1 MTAKLPVI
9 LDNRNDNT
17 VLNALRKLLP
27 GLQKLDVA
35 TGLWHVRP
43 ANYFADISE
52 VMDIM
57 VEIALTRNF
66 SYFSVDFLLPAFDN
80 VWYVLGWQSY
90 ERFKVIINVCET
102 FKA

>member
-35 TGLWHVRP
+35 TGVFEVGSL
-43 ANYFADISE
+43 ISGFGGK
-52 VMDIM
+52 IRQ
-57 VEIALTRNF
+57 I
-66 SYFSVDFLLPAFDN
+66 LP
-80 VWYVLGWQSY
+80 LEKIQG
-90 ERFKVIINVCET
+90 K
-102 FKA
+102 

>member
-35 TGLWHVRP
+35 TGVFEVGSL
-43 ANYFADISE
+43 ISGFGGKIRQ
-52 VMDIM
+52 V
-57 VEIALTRNF
+57 VYLK
-66 SYFSVDFLLPAFDN
+66 LQ
-80 VWYVLGWQSY
+80 G
-90 ERFKVIINVCET
+90 K
-102 FKA
+102 

>member
-35 TGLWHVRP
+35 TGVFEVGSL
-43 ANYFADISE
+43 ISGFGGKIRQ
-52 VMDIM
+52 M
-57 VEIALTRNF
+57 
-66 SYFSVDFLLPAFDN
+66 LP
-80 VWYVLGWQSY
+80 LEKLQG
-90 ERFKVIINVCET
+90 K
-102 FKA
+102 

>member
-35 TGLWHVRP
+35 TGVFEVGSL
-43 ANYFADISE
+43 ISGFGGKIWQ
-52 VMDIM
+52 M
-57 VEIALTRNF
+57 
-66 SYFSVDFLLPAFDN
+66 LP
-80 VWYVLGWQSY
+80 L
-90 ERFKVIINVCET
+90 EKV
-102 FKA
+102 KGK